1 MRCLFE
7 TEPAS
12 KIPGSARDSRAVC
25 GDSPQTPF
33 DDTKRNSPVKSL
45 TAVRR
50 VAERSI
56 RVACAPRNFT
66 IITLWIH

>member
-33 DDTKRNSPVKSL
+33 DDTKRNSPVKSF

-50 VAERSI
+50 VA
-56 RVACAPRNFT
+56 CAPQNFT